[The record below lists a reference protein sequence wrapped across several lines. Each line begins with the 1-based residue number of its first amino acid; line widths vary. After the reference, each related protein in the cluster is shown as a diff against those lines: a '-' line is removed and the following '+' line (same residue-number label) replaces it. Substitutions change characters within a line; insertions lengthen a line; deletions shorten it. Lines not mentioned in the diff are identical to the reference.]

1 MREIQTMFDGPM
13 YLISPKR
20 KRILDVMAETF
31 ETGEILSTKQL
42 AERAGVSE
50 ATVKRFLK
58 DEAHGG
64 VLQTSLNYLVE
75 SNLLEIFAALI
86 RRSKTG
92 SQKSQELLFKTIGL
106 LKENRAD
113 IINVFNLNDNRQ
125 QAIITDKAIDTILE
139 GYVDLKELK
148 P

>member
-50 ATVKRFLK
+50 KTVKRFLK

-64 VLQTSLNYLVE
+64 VLQASLNYLVE
-75 SNLLEIFAALI
+75 SNLVEIFAALI
-86 RRSKTG
+86 RRSKSG

-106 LKENRAD
+106 LKENKPD
-113 IINVFNLNDNRQ
+113 IVNIFNFNDNRQ
-125 QAIITDKAIDTILE
+125 QAIITDKTIDSILE
-139 GYVDLKELK
+139 GYTGAKGLK